1 LQQWLQYFSWHL
13 LIFWCLDVMMS
24 NRQIRTFE
32 ELIKKAAELSAGDKH
47 FAARLEQELREK
59 QK

>member
-1 LQQWLQYFSWHL
+1 
-13 LIFWCLDVMMS
+13 MMS

-32 ELIKKAAELSAGDKH
+32 ELIKKAAEFSVDDKN

-59 QK
+59 KK